1 MRKLFIWGE
10 NMTYFACRKSD
21 GGNSKKLLTIPLDG
35 ETIKTTEKA
44 YGLKINGQMIWLP
57 KSQTADVEEK
67 DGTFSVWLPMW
78 LITEKSL
85 EIFIDTSYE
94 PSLFD

>member
-1 MRKLFIWGE
+1 MSI
-10 NMTYFACRKSD
+10 FACRRSD
-21 GGNSKKLLTIPLDG
+21 GNSKKLLTIPLDG
-35 ETIKTTEKA
+35 ETVRESEKA
-44 YGLKINGQMIWLP
+44 YGLKINGVMIWLP
-57 KSQTADVEEK
+57 KSQIQEAAEADGVFK
-67 DGTFSVWLPMW
+67 CWCPMW